1 MITVGRYRA
10 MALAMDGAIER
21 AHMGH
26 PDFRV
31 NGRIFCT
38 IQTDERGGLM
48 LTPDQ
53 QRIFVRDRPSAFVLE
68 SGAWGLQGAT
78 RVIFAEVDEETLG
91 EALTL
96 AWQNRAFAAPK
107 KGAAKK
113 ATPTKATPK
122 TTSAKNAGAK
132 RAAAKKTAAKKTATP
147 ARKRA
152 KKPVPPTRRR
162 RA

>member
-1 MITVGRYRA
+1 MITVDRYRA
-10 MALAMDGAIER
+10 MALAMEGAIES

-38 IQTDERGGLM
+38 IQTDDRGGLM

-53 QRIFVRDRPSAFVLE
+53 QRIFVRDHPAAFVLE

-78 RVIFAEVDEETLG
+78 RVIFAEVDEEMLG

-107 KGAAKK
+107 K
-113 ATPTKATPK
+113 
-122 TTSAKNAGAK
+122 TTAK
-132 RAAAKKTAAKKTATP
+132 RAAPRKAVAKKSAARKMAKPAKKV
-147 ARKRA
+147 A
-152 KKPVPPTRRR
+152 KKPVSPKRRSR
-162 RA
+162 V

>member
-1 MITVGRYRA
+1 MITVERYRA
-10 MALAMDGAIER
+10 LALGLDGVMER

-53 QRIFVRDRPSAFVLE
+53 QRIFVRDYPSAFVPE

-78 RVIFAEVDEETLG
+78 RVIFGAVDEETLG

-96 AWQNRAFAAPK
+96 AWQNRAQAAPK
-107 KGAAKK
+107 TVTTKKAAPKRVAAVRSTSKTTPRKGAAKK
-113 ATPTKATPK
+113 AGRPA
-122 TTSAKNAGAK
+122 ARGAK
-132 RAAAKKTAAKKTATP
+132 RPSAP
-147 ARKRA
+147 G
-152 KKPVPPTRRR
+152 RRR
-162 RA
+162 RS

>member
-1 MITVGRYRA
+1 VRDGITVDQYRA
-10 MALAMDGAIER
+10 MALALEGAIES

-38 IQTDERGGLM
+38 IQTEERGGLM

-53 QRIFVRDRPSAFVLE
+53 QRIFVRDHPAAFVPE

-78 RVIFAEVDEETLG
+78 RVIFAAVRQETVG

-96 AWQNRAFAAPK
+96 AWQNRAFA
-107 KGAAKK
+107 
-113 ATPTKATPK
+113 TPK
-122 TTSAKNAGAK
+122 EAT
-132 RAAAKKTAAKKTATP
+132 AAA
-147 ARKRA
+147 ARRTKRSPSP
-152 KKPVPPTRRR
+152 KRKSKV
-162 RA
+162 